1 MSGGAGQS
9 LVRGFCEVFL
19 NSGLTRVGPNNARL
33 DVSILEG
40 LEKTGS
46 LLDSTILTSSNTPL
60 LIVQYCYTQET

>member
-9 LVRGFCEVFL
+9 LVKGFCEVFL
-19 NSGLTRVGPNNARL
+19 NSGLTRVGPDNARL

-46 LLDSTILTSSNTPL
+46 
-60 LIVQYCYTQET
+60 